1 MPQRRARDRL
11 LVRTDLTYD
20 ERRELM
26 GLAQRTLGFD
36 SLYVWKVNLNGIIL
50 ELRTNDPKLEDF
62 WRETWFPAPLDHS
75 LRPHGTIYAI
85 QGVRDTEKTAYYH
98 AATKTGILINPDS
111 YGDLRS
117 LTIGIAL
124 DIAEET
130 KDVDFL
136 RGTLV
141 DVNGEG
147 MLFTGESGLGRTS
160 HAFLLLQTERARIH
174 SHELVSAHQLGGQK
188 GRISTSVCERKFYLS
203 SRLAKI
209 DARIQELI
217 GKCKR
222 DGESFILDP
231 QWIGGPE
238 KYIDTTRIKV
248 VFILESAKADGGK
261 DKDWIAK
268 RLTPEQALQKIAG
281 APEPFYN
288 PHLLV
293 WDEERR
299 ASQLAL
305 FQQIVQFA
313 ATYLVNSERETFE
326 VQRWIR
332 QVIATKEYAQEV
344 PEEARVAGTEADAP
358 AILERVSEEVARLRD
373 RLNVTHATPEQVRA
387 MAEQYGT
394 RTRFG
399 NYNFVST
406 VKNRSAGLTVY
417 VGGPA
422 VQQKKLNPRQKEIL
436 RDLPRTIQA
445 VHEYLQRAPFICV
458 DRTMGENPE
467 YTPHCRLYVS
477 VHRKEMARLS
487 HMVSQTLFSKAS
499 TPGPQETVV
508 YVPEWQEKDR
518 QILVFPEIGM
528 TYVLG
533 TDYFGEAKKG
543 FLRMGMWFAKE
554 RGMLGLHAGAK
565 ILRVKDAR
573 SGHIRRY
580 SMLIFGLTATG
591 KTTHSCHNH
600 GLTDPGEGVEI
611 AQDDV
616 VFLKRDLSAL
626 GTERGFYLK
635 TEGVDPEIQPL
646 IYNAVTKPDAIFENV
661 MVDYVGNV
669 FFGDETLT
677 GNGRGIMQR
686 DDFGSFK
693 AASVNLPPAEEL
705 DGVIFAFITRRHTI
719 VPIASR
725 LTIEQAAAAFMLGE
739 SIETSGSDPRRAGES
754 VREVGTN
761 PFIVGDEGE
770 EGNRFYEFLL
780 EHRDKV
786 QCYLLNTGGVGEI
799 VETGEDGRRIIR
811 RKVLR
816 VEIPEMAS
824 VIRGIAK
831 GTIIWEKEP
840 FFGTDVAARVD
851 GADMKKFDPKNFYP
865 QEEIERLVAGL
876 IQERRDWLAKFPNLH
891 PEIRTALCGAG
902 A

>member
-1 MPQRRARDRL
+1 RMPTKRTRERL
-11 LVRTDLTYD
+11 RVRTDLTFA

-26 GLAQRTLGFD
+26 DLAQRTLGFD
-36 SLYVWKVNLNGIIL
+36 SVYAWKANLNGIIL
-50 ELRTNDPKLEDF
+50 ELRTNDPRLEEF
-62 WRETWFPAPLDHS
+62 WRENWFPAPMDHT
-75 LRPHGTIYAI
+75 LRPHATLYVL
-85 QGVRDTEKTAYYH
+85 QGVRETEKTAYYH
-98 AATKTGILINPDS
+98 PTTKTGILINPDS
-111 YGDLRS
+111 YGDLWS
-117 LTIGIAL
+117 LTIGVAF
-124 DIAEET
+124 DVAEET

-147 MLFTGESGLGRTS
+147 LLFTGAPGLGRTS

-174 SHELVSAHQLGGQK
+174 SHELVNAHQLGGQK
-188 GRISTSVCERKFYLS
+188 GRISTSVCERKFYLPT
-203 SRLAKI
+203 RLAKI

-222 DGESFILDP
+222 DGECFILDP

-248 VFILESAKADGGK
+248 VFLLEGGK
-261 DKDWIAK
+261 GKDWIAK
-268 RLTPEQALQKIAG
+268 RLTSEEALHRLAN

-288 PHLLV
+288 PHILV

-299 ASQLAL
+299 ASQLGL
-305 FQQIVQFA
+305 FRQIVQFA
-313 ATYLVNSERETFE
+313 ATYLVNSEKDVFE

-332 QVIATKEYAQEV
+332 QLIATKEYSEEV
-344 PEEARVAGTEADAP
+344 HEEAGAAGTEADAP
-358 AILERVSEEVARLRD
+358 AILEQVAEEVALLRD
-373 RLNVTHATPEQVRA
+373 RLNVAHPTPEQVRA

-436 RDLPRTIQA
+436 RDLPKTIQA
-445 VHEYLQRAPFICV
+445 VHEYMRKAPFICV
-458 DRTMGENPE
+458 DRTMGENGDF
-467 YTPHCRLYVS
+467 TPKCRLYVS

-487 HMVSQTLFSKAS
+487 HMVSQTLFPGAS

-508 YVPEWQEKDR
+508 IIPEWQEKDR
-518 QILVFPEIGM
+518 QILVFPEIGT

-565 ILRVKDAR
+565 VLRVKDGR
-573 SGHIRRY
+573 TGHIRRH

-600 GLTDPGEGVEI
+600 GLTEAGEGVEI

-616 VFLKRDLSAL
+616 VFLKPDLSAL

-646 IYNAVTKPDAIFENV
+646 IYNAVTKSEAVFENV

-686 DDFGSFK
+686 DDFGSSK
-693 AASVNLPPAEEL
+693 SPSVNLPPADEL

-719 VPIASR
+719 VPIAAR
-725 LTIEQAAAAFMLGE
+725 LTLEQAAAAFMLGE

-761 PFIVGDEGE
+761 PFIIGDKAE

-780 EHRDKV
+780 AHRDKV

-799 VETGEDGRRIIR
+799 VDVDEDGRRSIR
-811 RKVLR
+811 RKVMR
-816 VEIPEMAS
+816 VEIPEMAAI
-824 VIRGIAK
+824 IRGIAK
-831 GTIIWEKEP
+831 GTVIWEKEAY
-840 FFGTDVAARVD
+840 FGTEVATRVD
-851 GADMKKFDPKNFYP
+851 GADMSKFDPKAFYP
-865 QEEIERLVAGL
+865 QEDIDRMVEQLRR
-876 IQERRDWLAKFPNLH
+876 ERREWLAKFPNLR
-891 PEIRTALCGAG
+891 PEIRTALCGPDA
-902 A
+902 